1 MARLIR
7 AGHRYADVMD
17 YTTAQALALLDAN
30 ERIERQQLAQW
41 LGVMAVATQG
51 DKRGIEQLQRELLK
65 G

>member
-1 MARLIR
+1 
-7 AGHRYADVMD
+7 MD